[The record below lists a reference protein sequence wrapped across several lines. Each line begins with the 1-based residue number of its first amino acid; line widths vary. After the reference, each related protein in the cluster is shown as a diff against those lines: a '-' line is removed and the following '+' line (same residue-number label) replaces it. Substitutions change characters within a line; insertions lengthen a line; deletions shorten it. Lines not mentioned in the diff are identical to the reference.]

1 MRIFGINHR
10 LKACA
15 PFETMKNEFKTKRH
29 APSCLPECEFVGYD
43 ANIRVN
49 KFDAPYNTAPYNGSA
64 VLVLHY
70 ETFSYG
76 IITEYHESLGDFLC
90 KALFIFE

>member
-1 MRIFGINHR
+1 MRIFGINHT

-49 KFDAPYNTAPYNGSA
+49 KFDAPYNDQVAYNNSV
-64 VLVLHY
+64 VLILHY
-70 ETFSYG
+70 ETFSFE
-76 IITEYHESLGDFLC
+76 IITEYHEALSDFLC
-90 KALFIFE
+90 KA